1 MEHESAQTRNAC
13 FALFQETVHDVIGS
27 SKMSVRE
34 CNTTHNISFNSDE
47 SGRRRNHEVSS
58 CAATCHS
65 TGEFVSEE
73 SFECRAWKRLTGMID
88 SVSDSISE
96 TVENFYRRVDE
107 EMKRSVVYNLCRELC
122 VSSPALVP
130 VVHQVRFNFCDL
142 FFSFWVKNPLTHDVS
157 TCQHS
162 DVDLSHVSTVSSIS
176 NGSFEHERSTSTIR
190 TYSSPY
196 STPTPSYLRSLG
208 DDDERF
214 ENSPLRSD
222 YSITLIDLNKTMT
235 STTYSASRLEPRHR
249 VRMREFLEDVDG
261 TKIILTPSPRRNKA
275 LSESPFM
282 AELFRSDVEPFE

>member
-130 VVHQVRFNFCDL
+130 VVH
-142 FFSFWVKNPLTHDVS
+142 
-157 TCQHS
+157 QHS